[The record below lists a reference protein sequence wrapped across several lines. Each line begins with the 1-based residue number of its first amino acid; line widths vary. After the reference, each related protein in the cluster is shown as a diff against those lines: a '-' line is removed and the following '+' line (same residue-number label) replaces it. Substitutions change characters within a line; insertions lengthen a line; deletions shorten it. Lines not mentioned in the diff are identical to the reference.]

1 MFKSTKDRLIF
12 VTIFSLIC
20 IIATAL
26 LIMYKK
32 IDIESEQDENK
43 QIESNIIAS
52 TKNTYYYEKK
62 SNRFKRKI

>member
-52 TKNTYYYEKK
+52 TKNTLY
-62 SNRFKRKI
+62 ITI

>member
-62 SNRFKRKI
+62 

>member
-52 TKNTYYYEKK
+52 TKNTYYYEK